1 MKALFASSHWKLI
14 GDGNQERD
22 IISTK
27 ALQLGRI
34 KYLSLVVTLPYG
46 SDSSH
51 QTPHTKRLSYATE
64 IIIKI
69 KKSYSGQMPD
79 LFLNFS
85 VYGLLSFNSVFL

>member
-14 GDGNQERD
+14 GDGNKERD

-27 ALQLGRI
+27 ALQLGRS

-51 QTPHTKRLSYATE
+51 QTPHNKRLSYGTE
-64 IIIKI
+64 IIIEI
-69 KKSYSGQMPD
+69 KKI
-79 LFLNFS
+79 LFWSNARLFCNLFS
-85 VYGLLSFNSVFL
+85 IWFLKF